1 MDEEY
6 DSDVNLLGEETEEEN
21 KGSEERAG
29 VKASGMKKECKL
41 SFSLSL

>member
-6 DSDVNLLGEETEEEN
+6 DSDVNPLGDETGEEK
-21 KGSEERAG
+21 KGSEERVA

-41 SFSLSL
+41 SFILSL